1 MTSFRNIM
9 LNKGERKM
17 TMDTK
22 DKKVNADDITQEDS
36 YNKWYIDLCEEENET
51 VVKEYDITATPNDF
65 NILTI
70 FSLIDNGVIKM
81 PPFQRNYVW
90 DEKRA
95 SKLIESIILG
105 LPIPQVF
112 LYEQGKNSF
121 YVIDGQQ
128 RLLSIYFFVKQRF
141 PTKEGKL
148 ILRNYLTGDTKIDSS
163 ILSNDKY
170 FKNFKLKL
178 PASANG
184 ESNKFDKLKYETLG
198 EYKNTFD
205 ILRTVRSVVIKQNEP
220 DNDSSIYEIFNRLNT
235 GGQNLSPQEIR
246 MSMYY
251 SLFYK
256 KLIELNYNPKWRKIL
271 KQDQADIH
279 FKDVEILLRAFA
291 MLFEYESYSSPM
303 GRFLNTFSKKANG
316 FMPELISYLEALFVS
331 FLNSCEDLDDNIF
344 CSKQGQFSI
353 SLFESIF
360 VATCITSFRNKE
372 LVAKKILNKSILH
385 LKNDVEFINSNQGSV
400 ASKQNV
406 TKRIKKAIEIITFE

>member
-1 MTSFRNIM
+1 MEENKM
-9 LNKGERKM
+9 LNDE
-17 TMDTK
+17 TENIEALEAEE
-22 DKKVNADDITQEDS
+22 VQVAEN
-36 YNKWYIDLCEEENET
+36 WYIDLCEEETET

-65 NILTI
+65 NILTL

-141 PTKEGKL
+141 PTAEGRL
-148 ILRNYLTGDTKIDSS
+148 ILRQYLTGDTKIDSS
-163 ILSNDKY
+163 ILSDDQY

-178 PASANG
+178 PSSANN
-184 ESNKFDKLKYETLG
+184 EKNKFDKLKYETLG

-220 DNDSSIYEIFNRLNT
+220 DDDSSIYEIFNRLNT

-251 SLFYK
+251 SPFYK
-256 KLIELNYNPKWRKIL
+256 KLIELNSNPKWRRIL
-271 KQDQADIH
+271 RQEQADVH

-291 MLFEYESYSSPM
+291 MLFEYETYSSPM
-303 GRFLNTFSKKANG
+303 GRFLNTFSKSANG
-316 FMPELISYLEALFVS
+316 FKPELIDYLDALFVS
-331 FLNSCEDLDDNIF
+331 FLDACDNLSETTF
-344 CSKQGQFSI
+344 GVKFSI

-360 VATCITSFRNKE
+360 VATCIDAFKKKE
-372 LVAKKILNKSILH
+372 LVSAKIVNDSVVA
-385 LKNDVEFINSNQGSV
+385 LKENEDFVNSNQGNV
-400 ASKQNV
+400 ASKANV
-406 TKRIKKAIEIITFE
+406 TARITKAIEMLKFE

>member
-1 MTSFRNIM
+1 MDE
-9 LNKGERKM
+9 NKMNQIVRDENE
-17 TMDTK
+17 DT
-22 DKKVNADDITQEDS
+22 DILEVQAND
-36 YNKWYIDLCEEENET
+36 KWYIDLCEEEPET

-65 NILTI
+65 NILTL

-105 LPIPQVF
+105 LPVPQVF
-112 LYEQGKNSF
+112 LYEQEKNSF

-141 PTKEGKL
+141 PTAEGRL
-148 ILRNYLTGDTKIDSS
+148 ILRQYLTGDTKIDSS
-163 ILSNDKY
+163 ILSDDRY

-178 PASANG
+178 PSSANN
-184 ESNKFDKLKYETLG
+184 EKNKFDKLKYETLG

-220 DNDSSIYEIFNRLNT
+220 DDDSSIYEIFNRLNT
-235 GGQNLSPQEIR
+235 GGQNLSAQEIR

-251 SLFYK
+251 SPFYK
-256 KLIELNYNPKWRKIL
+256 KIIELNSQPKWRKML
-271 KQDQADIH
+271 RQVQADVH

-291 MLFEYESYSSPM
+291 MLFEYKTYSSPM
-303 GRFLNTFSKKANG
+303 GRFLNTFSKTANG
-316 FMPELISYLEALFVS
+316 FKLELIDYLGALFVS
-331 FLNSCEDLDDNIF
+331 FLDSCDNLSETAF
-344 CSKQGQFSI
+344 STKQGQFSI

-360 VATCITSFRNKE
+360 VATCIEAFKKKE
-372 LVAKKILNKSILH
+372 LVSSKVVDNSVVA
-385 LKNDVEFINSNQGSV
+385 LKENEEFINSNQGSV
-400 ASKQNV
+400 ASKTNV
-406 TKRIKKAIEIITFE
+406 TTRITKAIEMLKFE

>member
-1 MTSFRNIM
+1 MDDRNDKTKFDV
-9 LNKGERKM
+9 LNLEE
-17 TMDTK
+17 
-22 DKKVNADDITQEDS
+22 DDITTD
-36 YNKWYIDLCEEENET
+36 NDRWYEDLCEEEPET
-51 VVKEYDITATPNDF
+51 VVNEYDITATPNDF
-65 NILTI
+65 NILTL
-70 FSLIDNGVIKM
+70 FTLIDNGVIKM

-128 RLLSIYFFVKQRF
+128 RLLSIYFFIKQRF
-141 PTKEGKL
+141 PTKEGRL
-148 ILRNYLTGDTKIDSS
+148 VLRQYLTGDNKIESS
-163 ILSNDKY
+163 VLAEDKY

-178 PASANG
+178 PAPAQN
-184 ESNKFDKLKYETLG
+184 EQNKFDKLKYDTLG

-220 DNDSSIYEIFNRLNT
+220 DDDSAIYEIFNRLNT

-251 SLFYK
+251 SNFYK
-256 KLIELNYNPKWRKIL
+256 MLITLNSNSNWRKL
-271 KQDQADIH
+271 LNQESADVH
-279 FKDVEILLRAFA
+279 FKDVEILLRVFA
-291 MLFEYESYSSPM
+291 MLFEYEKYSSPM
-303 GRFLNTFSKKANG
+303 GKFLNTFSKKANG
-316 FMPELISYLEALFVS
+316 FKQELIEYLEKLFIS
-331 FLNSCEDLDDNIF
+331 FLNSCESLKPNVF

-360 VATCITSFRNKE
+360 VATCIDAFKNNE
-372 LVAKKILNKSILH
+372 LITKKIINSSVIA
-385 LKNDVEFINSNQGSV
+385 LKENREFINSNQGSV
-400 ASKQNV
+400 ASKSNV
-406 TKRIKKAIEIITFE
+406 TKRITKAIDMLRFE